1 VVAGKDQDAR
11 YLLVQVEPRIA
22 VGLATNFD
30 EPNLGEVAFEIANAF
45 TAASNRGGYRCPL

>member
-11 YLLVQVEPRIA
+11 YLLVPVEPRIA